1 MPAPAGAFQPV
12 PRRGGRPAIAG
23 LRESILRTAE
33 SVFAFDSRLVQET
46 LAEAIVAGQV
56 WRGLRRGPTGCA
68 RAPPAPFP
76 PPPPPPRPPS
86 AKTPPGGSRSP
97 PPPHPPPRRP
107 PPP

>member
-1 MPAPAGAFQPV
+1 MSAPAVAFQPV

-56 WRGLRRGPTGCA
+56 RRVLG
-68 RAPPAPFP
+68 
-76 PPPPPPRPPS
+76 
-86 AKTPPGGSRSP
+86 
-97 PPPHPPPRRP
+97 RRP
-107 PPP
+107 T